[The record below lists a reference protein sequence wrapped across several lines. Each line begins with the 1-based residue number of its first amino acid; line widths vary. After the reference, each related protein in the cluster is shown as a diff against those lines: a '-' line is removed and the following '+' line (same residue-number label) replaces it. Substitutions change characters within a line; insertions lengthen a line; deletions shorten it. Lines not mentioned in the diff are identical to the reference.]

1 MFGVGHS
8 FAALKYLL
16 INTHVEFLS
25 MLFSHF
31 SCCFWLGNFI
41 LSIHRLRKKSK
52 KQKRLDFSS
61 GAIFDWVSK
70 SKRFYL
76 GFALI
81 ALLYIQT
88 NHTTFTRFR
97 RLGCFYFEYSLALQG
112 IFPSSDCRCNTFG
125 FGFMT
130 LNREA
135 LQSHELRWGKVINFM
150 GISTNQ
156 QKFTDKQKNKMR
168 LLSAAE

>member
-1 MFGVGHS
+1 M
-8 FAALKYLL
+8 
-16 INTHVEFLS
+16 
-25 MLFSHF
+25 
-31 SCCFWLGNFI
+31 
-41 LSIHRLRKKSK
+41 
-52 KQKRLDFSS
+52 
-61 GAIFDWVSK
+61 
-70 SKRFYL
+70 
-76 GFALI
+76 
-81 ALLYIQT
+81 
-88 NHTTFTRFR
+88 RFR

-135 LQSHELRWGKVINFM
+135 LQSYELRWGKVINFM

>member
-1 MFGVGHS
+1 M
-8 FAALKYLL
+8 
-16 INTHVEFLS
+16 
-25 MLFSHF
+25 
-31 SCCFWLGNFI
+31 
-41 LSIHRLRKKSK
+41 
-52 KQKRLDFSS
+52 
-61 GAIFDWVSK
+61 SK

-81 ALLYIQT
+81 ALLSIQT

-125 FGFMT
+125 FD
-130 LNREA
+130 REA
-135 LQSHELRWGKVINFM
+135 LQSYELRWGKVINFM

-156 QKFTDKQKNKMR
+156 QKLTDKQKNKMR